1 MNLIGGFSN
10 GHVHLGSGSTHEEDC
25 GYLVPFFRLMCDT
38 LSMLI
43 LHMNRLVEL
52 VASILPCPL
61 LLDYSLP

>member
-25 GYLVPFFRLMCDT
+25 GYLVA
-38 LSMLI
+38 LSSS
-43 LHMNRLVEL
+43 HVRYRRVQL
-52 VASILPCPL
+52 VASILPYQL